1 MEDIIYN
8 ELRMRGYNVDVG
20 VLSKYIKDKNDKTQ
34 RIQLEVDFVYN
45 KISERVYIQSAYS
58 LPDREKL
65 EQEQRSLTLTDDAFT
80 KIIITGDDITSYQME
95 NGIKV
100 ISLFDFLLKG

>member
-1 MEDIIYN
+1 
-8 ELRMRGYNVDVG
+8 MRGYNVDVG

-34 RIQLEVDFVYN
+34 RIQLEVDFVCN

-58 LPDREKL
+58 QPNREKL

>member
-1 MEDIIYN
+1 
-8 ELRMRGYNVDVG
+8 MRGYNVDVG

-34 RIQLEVDFVYN
+34 RIQLEVDFVCN